1 MNAKV
6 DAFLRGAEKWRDEM
20 EALRSVALD
29 CGLSEELKW
38 GKPCYSFKKGN
49 VAIIQPFKDRCAL
62 MFFKGAL
69 LNDPDGVLE
78 KPGQDSHA
86 ARRMMFSTVEEVVR
100 MGPRLRVFIAEAIEV
115 ESAGLKVPGRKES
128 APIPDELVEMYGKV
142 SGLEEAF
149 GALTPGRQRAY
160 ILHFTNAKQAKTRT
174 SRIEKCVQ
182 RILEGKGLND

>member
-1 MNAKV
+1 
-6 DAFLRGAEKWRDEM
+6 
-20 EALRSVALD
+20 
-29 CGLSEELKW
+29 
-38 GKPCYSFKKGN
+38 
-49 VAIIQPFKDRCAL
+49 
-62 MFFKGAL
+62 
-69 LNDPDGVLE
+69 
-78 KPGQDSHA
+78 
-86 ARRMMFSTVEEVVR
+86 
-100 MGPRLRVFIAEAIEV
+100 
-115 ESAGLKVPGRKES
+115 LKVPGRKES